1 MAQTNSSKL
10 ITKDFIIAFIMQAL
24 NVTCFSIFNAVIP
37 IWMTDKFGSN
47 PAEVGLV
54 IGLAGLSP
62 IIGRPFMG
70 HLLDRF
76 GRKTILQI
84 AVLFGGVMSLILTT
98 AKDPTAILIIRFIQL
113 IPFVATSTALA
124 TIASDVVPEERRGEG
139 LSYFTTSTTLPF
151 AFGPTIGLSLYH
163 YNWLYPFYAAA
174 GIGALSLIATLFFKL
189 PKFEP
194 QTKKFSFK
202 ATFDKRILITAAI
215 SAISFMALPTIFSFI
230 ALYGKEISLDANRI
244 GLVYTSYATSL
255 LITRLVGAKTI
266 DKKDPKFSGIISF
279 FSLILGL
286 VTISLARS
294 IFWMVVGGFLV
305 GAGLGIIFPTLLM
318 MAINMVPEKRGV
330 CNAMVY
336 AGIDVASSVGA
347 SIFGVV
353 ANFVGK
359 YSPSYMVIAGF
370 ELVGLLVFLAAT
382 MPLYNKAIRKTVP
395 SGHS

>member
-1 MAQTNSSKL
+1 
-10 ITKDFIIAFIMQAL
+10 
-24 NVTCFSIFNAVIP
+24 
-37 IWMTDKFGSN
+37 
-47 PAEVGLV
+47 
-54 IGLAGLSP
+54 
-62 IIGRPFMG
+62 
-70 HLLDRF
+70 
-76 GRKTILQI
+76 
-84 AVLFGGVMSLILTT
+84 
-98 AKDPTAILIIRFIQL
+98 
-113 IPFVATSTALA
+113 
-124 TIASDVVPEERRGEG
+124 
-139 LSYFTTSTTLPF
+139 
-151 AFGPTIGLSLYH
+151 
-163 YNWLYPFYAAA
+163 
-174 GIGALSLIATLFFKL
+174 
-189 PKFEP
+189 
-194 QTKKFSFK
+194 
-202 ATFDKRILITAAI
+202 
-215 SAISFMALPTIFSFI
+215 MALPTIFSFI
-230 ALYGKEISLDANRI
+230 ALYGKEISLEANRI

-370 ELVGLLVFLAAT
+370 ELVGLLVFLAVT